1 MSNKKSPSLI
11 GEGDLPGAGYGV
23 RTRGLN
29 FGKVA
34 CYRYTKP
41 ACIRPTD
48 CIIANILAKV
58 KHHITLRKGL
68 TIVSS
73 TPSTTQAPSFRS
85 TIRGILPSIIVNGV
99 LPYIIYQLLKSQTS
113 FSDLTIL
120 FISAVPAILGGIVS
134 IIRNRSMDL
143 IAGITL
149 VGIAVTIIAAL
160 IGGDPRLFLIRE
172 SFLTVALG
180 IAFLISL
187 LFPKPLW
194 FYVIRYFAG
203 GNDRARIA
211 MFDNS
216 WQYAGFR
223 TFIRVLTLVWGLTY
237 IGEFILRVI
246 LVYNMSIPQFL
257 AISPFIFYG
266 ITFAVIAFTF
276 AYSNRARR
284 QGEERRKR
292 LAETQAPATAEAEQ
306 A

>member
-1 MSNKKSPSLI
+1 M
-11 GEGDLPGAGYGV
+11 
-23 RTRGLN
+23 
-29 FGKVA
+29 
-34 CYRYTKP
+34 
-41 ACIRPTD
+41 
-48 CIIANILAKV
+48 
-58 KHHITLRKGL
+58 
-68 TIVSS
+68 SS
-73 TPSTTQAPSFRS
+73 TPSTPQTTSAQPPSFRT

-99 LPYIIYQLLKSQTS
+99 LPYIIYQLLKSHTS

-120 FISAVPAILGGIVS
+120 FISAVPAIIGGIVG
-134 IIRNRSMDL
+134 IIRNRSLDL
-143 IAGITL
+143 IAGVTI
-149 VGIAVTIIAAL
+149 VGIAITIIAAL

-203 GNDRARIA
+203 GNDRERIA

-223 TFIRVLTLVWGLTY
+223 SFIRILTLVWGLTY
-237 IGEFILRVI
+237 VGEFILRVI
-246 LVYNMSIPQFL
+246 LVYNMSIAQFL

-276 AYSNRARR
+276 AYSNWARR
-284 QGEERRKR
+284 QGEERRR
-292 LAETQAPATAEAEQ
+292 LATETQLAQVTETDQ
-306 A
+306 I